1 MTSIIAARAFGGLF
15 SAGGSVTLGIVAD
28 LFDPQAQ
35 EHPLAYIVLS
45 SVGGSIIG
53 PIMGGY
59 VQTYLPWQ
67 WTIWLQLIVG
77 VVVQILH
84 FFLVPETRAT
94 VRLNAHAAEL
104 RKKGVSPTP
113 HGPTEHK
120 TWKQYMMPSEALS
133 IWVRPFSMFVTEPIV
148 SVLSSLSG
156 LSDAIIFMQIQSF
169 GLVFEMWNFTVIQ
182 TGLVRTQT
190 RLFNQLPY
198 KTFLLTFLPQGF
210 HFYWHRIFA
219 GISDVYPRYRP
230 EPKTPTRTPRIR
242 ICRVRSST
250 LVAALYGPLSSYRA
264 AHLRVVQYSVPSLGS
279 TDVRMRAHRDR

>member
-1 MTSIIAARAFGGLF
+1 MCECSWAPWSEDIGRRFVLQCSLFLVNICCIPAALAPQGMISIIIARAFGGLF

-28 LFDPQAQ
+28 LFGPEAQ

-67 WTIWLQLIVG
+67 WAIWFQLIVG
-77 VVVQILH
+77 GVVQILH
-84 FFLVPETRAT
+84 YVLVPETRAT

-104 RKKGVSPTP
+104 REKGVSLTSY
-113 HGPTEHK
+113 GPTEHK
-120 TWKQYMMPSEALS
+120 TWKQYMMPSEALA
-133 IWVRPFSMFVTEPIV
+133 IWVRPFNMFVTEPIV

-182 TGLVRTQT
+182 TGLVR
-190 RLFNQLPY
+190 P
-198 KTFLLTFLPQGF
+198 K
-210 HFYWHRIFA
+210 IFF
-219 GISDVYPRYRP
+219 
-230 EPKTPTRTPRIR
+230 
-242 ICRVRSST
+242 
-250 LVAALYGPLSSYRA
+250 PL
-264 AHLRVVQYSVPSLGS
+264 
-279 TDVRMRAHRDR
+279 